1 MKCSLIRSS
10 ENLAGRL
17 PQRSLTSQF
26 LKKSATKTNS
36 NTCYALRNKKIRLE
50 NDCIPFEV
58 LFNPV
63 LGEPRGEVAHPEV
76 SSFADHGGRER
87 QPRWP
92 RLYSSRP
99 LFFRG
104 CGINFGFEIHATG
117 KMAPVWPVNITRSC
131 LWPLI

>member
-1 MKCSLIRSS
+1 MGFVGGFYIHK
-10 ENLAGRL
+10 GHGGG
-17 PQRSLTSQF
+17 LTAPIPVIF
-26 LKKSATKTNS
+26 IVTEDLHTLNPT
-36 NTCYALRNKKIRLE
+36 E
-50 NDCIPFEV
+50 PFEV

-117 KMAPVWPVNITRSC
+117 KMAPVNITRLSC